1 MPRIPRLSLA
11 FVALALTG
19 CPEPDSVPIGG
30 ECKAQIECKD
40 PADTCVTLG
49 GKTICSVPCSATKH
63 CPEGYAC
70 ARTGTVTV
78 EGNDGGDKASAE
90 GYCMAKATLGKH
102 IVTIKPESERKQKR
116 KAKRAKRKQKRK
128 DKAAEAE

>member
-63 CPEGYAC
+63 CPEGYC
-70 ARTGTVTV
+70 R
-78 EGNDGGDKASAE
+78 
-90 GYCMAKATLGKH
+90 AKATLGKH